1 MRKYRRWQ
9 CPNGRRWISGP
20 SWLGLIH
27 GPGAD
32 VVDLLYVDDKDPSIA
47 DLASFRCLT
56 HDTNDVIDLAIVG
69 DNLDHRFGQEAYLV
83 FQTSVNNRLS
93 FLTPMSTDI
102 RHCKSRC
109 HAFDPFDETI
119 ELLRADDALDQFHR
133 WDCVTK
139 QPAREAR

>member
-1 MRKYRRWQ
+1 ML
-9 CPNGRRWISGP
+9 CPYIFVGFYNYARLVHRAGTNVIRLIYVQDENPAITDLSGP
-20 SWLGLIH
+20 
-27 GPGAD
+27 
-32 VVDLLYVDDKDPSIA
+32 
-47 DLASFRCLT
+47 RCLA
-56 HDTNDVIDLAIVG
+56 DPFNNVVNPALVG
-69 DNLDHRFGQEAYLV
+69 DNLDHRLGQEAYLV